1 MKSLKKKNK
10 KKKEMA
16 VHGNIN
22 WGKWNVQQ
30 IRGTKKG
37 ILRTSKALWGE
48 KKGKYM
54 FL

>member
-1 MKSLKKKNK
+1 MKEKWMTL
-10 KKKEMA
+10 
-16 VHGNIN
+16 HRNIN

-30 IRGTKKG
+30 AKGTRKEFYKQV
-37 ILRTSKALWGE
+37 KHMGE